1 MILASGNDH
10 HAFRPG
16 LLADRSDRMWI
27 SLLLALLAAST
38 GHLDIPHN
46 PREREDLYNV
56 FDSMDFD
63 GNPWQQTLRF
73 MWTKGTWGP
82 QQDTPQMQQEPC
94 KLKLEELDL
103 DNKL

>member
-1 MILASGNDH
+1 MDFSVAGV
-10 HAFRPG
+10 AG
-16 LLADRSDRMWI
+16 
-27 SLLLALLAAST
+27 T

-73 MWTKGTWGP
+73 LGTWGA

-94 KLKLEELDL
+94 KLKLEQVDL